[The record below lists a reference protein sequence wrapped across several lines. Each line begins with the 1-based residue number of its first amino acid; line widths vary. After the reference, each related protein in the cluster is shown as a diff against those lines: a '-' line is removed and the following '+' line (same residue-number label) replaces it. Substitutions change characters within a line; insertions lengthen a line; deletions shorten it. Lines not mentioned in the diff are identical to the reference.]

1 MKREGLFQGRALPAN
16 IVSMENET
24 FSIRIHNQ
32 TDMAFHSHSFFELVY
47 VTGGSAVH
55 MLENGEEWRVQ
66 EGDYFIIDYG
76 TSHCYQSSRDCTLIN
91 CLFLPEIIH
100 DTLADCHSFDEIL
113 RYCLMRYYRQL
124 LSDTPVNRIFHDTD
138 GRIREIVSRMQTEY
152 AQKQLGYAEVFQYAL
167 MEIVICMVRRLVAE
181 DKLAVKEKSYS
192 ENVGK
197 AAAYLA
203 QHYNERGVLTDFCSR
218 NHYSVPYISRCFKA
232 ETGCTVQKYLQKI
245 RIEKSCELLLG
256 TDLPIQ
262 QIAHEVG
269 YEDTKFYHQLFRRML
284 YMSPREYRKKIM

>member
-1 MKREGLFQGRALPAN
+1 MKKAN
-16 IVSMENET
+16 TLNEK
-24 FSIRIHNQ
+24 FSIRLHNQ
-32 TDMAFHSHSFFELVY
+32 SDMGFHNHVFFELVY

-55 MLENGEEWRVQ
+55 MLENGEEWKVQ

-76 TSHCYQSSRDCTLIN
+76 TKHRYCDSKECTLIN

-100 DTLADCHSFDEIL
+100 DTLADCHSFDEII

-124 LSDTPVNRIFHDTD
+124 LGDTPANRIFHDTD
-138 GRIREIVSRMQTEY
+138 GRIREILNHMKNEYDSR
-152 AQKQLGYAEVFQYAL
+152 QLGYEEVFQHAL
-167 MEIVICMVRRLVAE
+167 MEIVICMVRKLVAE
-181 DKLAVKEKSYS
+181 DKLAVQEKSYS
-192 ENVGK
+192 ETV
-197 AAAYLA
+197 ARVIEYLSL
-203 QHYNERGVLTDFCSR
+203 HYNEKGVLTDFCEE

-232 ETGCTVQKYLQKI
+232 ETGYTVQKYIQKI

-284 YMSPREYRKKIM
+284 DMSPREYRKKIM

>member
-1 MKREGLFQGRALPAN
+1 MTREDVMGGKFC
-16 IVSMENET
+16 
-24 FSIRIHNQ
+24 IRPHNQ
-32 TDMAFHSHSFFELVY
+32 SDLGFHRHDFFELVY

-55 MLENGEEWRVQ
+55 MLENGEEWQVQ

-76 TSHCYQSSRDCTLIN
+76 TKHRYHESRECTLIN

-124 LSDTPVNRIFHDTD
+124 LGGTPVNRIFHDTD
-138 GRIREIVSRMQTEY
+138 GRIREILNHMKSEY
-152 AQKQLGYAEVFQYAL
+152 EQKQIGYEEVFQYAL
-167 MEIVICMVRRLVAE
+167 IEIVICMVRKLVEE

-192 ENVGK
+192 NTVEKVMT
-197 AAAYLA
+197 YLSL
-203 QHYNERGVLTDFCSR
+203 HYNEKSVLVDFCEE
-218 NHYSVPYISRCFKA
+218 NHYSVSYISRHFKA
-232 ETGCTVQKYLQKI
+232 ETGYTVKKYIQKI

-269 YEDTKFYHQLFRRML
+269 YEDTKFYHKLFRAML
-284 YMSPREYRKKIM
+284 DMSPREYRKKIM

>member
-1 MKREGLFQGRALPAN
+1 MIKDN
-16 IVSMENET
+16 ILVMENEK
-24 FSIRIHNQ
+24 FSIRMHNQ
-32 TDMAFHSHSFFELVY
+32 ADSGYHSHRFFELVY
-47 VTGGSAVH
+47 VTGGNAVH
-55 MLENGEEWRVQ
+55 MLENGEEWKVR

-76 TSHCYQSSRDCTLIN
+76 TNHRYRDSQDCTLIN

-138 GRIREIVSRMQTEY
+138 GRIREIVERMQMEY
-152 AQKQLGYAEVFQYAL
+152 EQKQLGYEEVFQYAL

-181 DKLAVKEKSYS
+181 DKLAVQEKSYS
-192 ENVGK
+192 ETV
-197 AAAYLA
+197 ARVIAYLSL
-203 QHYNERGVLTDFCSR
+203 HYDERGVLTDFCAE

-232 ETGCTVQKYLQKI
+232 ETGYTVQKYIQKI

-284 YMSPREYRKKIM
+284 DMSPREYRKKIV